1 MGTLPEEE
9 GACNVLHVATPP
21 TLPPHVSLHTHTLT
35 NVINAPIGTAQEEK
49 RPCGIVATD
58 GRQLLQL
65 PVALN

>member
-9 GACNVLHVATPP
+9 GACNVIHVATPP
-21 TLPPHVSLHTHTLT
+21 TRPSLLHTHTLT

-49 RPCGIVATD
+49 GPRGIVATD